1 MRTNQYRGYVSFT
14 KSKSEFQKF
23 KNKID
28 RYYNWCGSLSL
39 DPQDDENYNQFC
51 ESNSVYENG

>member
-1 MRTNQYRGYVSFT
+1 MSFT
-14 KSKSEFQKF
+14 KSKPEFQKF

-28 RYYNWCGSLSL
+28 RYYNWCGSLNL
-39 DPQDDENYNQFC
+39 DPADDENYNQFC